1 MLWTDTYSGEAFRI
15 KTDDAMWGSRI
26 VRVQSYGDV
35 IARYHTH
42 PEAKSLGPN
51 GEPCNR
57 RTVGLLQRRPVRM
70 GELVHIGKETNRL
83 EEVEQGLVHD
93 WDEVQ
98 LVFRDSNIDISAPGT
113 MNPRMKHHSNNKRA
127 CAECGSSLHSIRMVY
142 CSPACRQRSYRRRNK
157 RR

>member
-1 MLWTDTYSGEAFRI
+1 VAVLQRLSVMLGEPIDSGE
-15 KTDDAMWGSRI
+15 
-26 VRVQSYGDV
+26 
-35 IARYHTH
+35 
-42 PEAKSLGPN
+42 
-51 GEPCNR
+51 
-57 RTVGLLQRRPVRM
+57 
-70 GELVHIGKETNRL
+70 ETNWL

-113 MNPRMKHHSNNKRA
+113 MNPRMKHHSNDKSA
-127 CAECGSSLHSIRMVY
+127 CAECGSNLHSIRMVY